1 MGIKSILDKY
11 RKFIVN
17 PLVKRVVNVNDD
29 VVARDVDD
37 NVIHGKVACPECAQ
51 KHEGVSHHV

>member
-1 MGIKSILDKY
+1 MSNMGIKSIFDKY

-17 PLVKRVVNVNDD
+17 TLVKRVVNVNDN

-37 NVIHGKVACPECAQ
+37 NVIHGWVTCP
-51 KHEGVSHHV
+51 